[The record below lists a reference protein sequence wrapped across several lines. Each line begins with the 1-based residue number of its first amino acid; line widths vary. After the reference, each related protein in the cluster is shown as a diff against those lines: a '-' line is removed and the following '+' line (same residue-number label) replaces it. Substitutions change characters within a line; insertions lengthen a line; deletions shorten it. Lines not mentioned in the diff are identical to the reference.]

1 MEDCHEAL
9 QHMTYLHS
17 LRLCDLPN
25 LESLPDC
32 FGKLCLLHHLSIDYS
47 SKLRYLP
54 KSLSLS
60 NLKHLHIASCPLL
73 EKRYWK
79 HKGEDWQKIGH
90 IPKIDVIR
98 RGDVY
103 YDLGAVK
110 PKLEDSEKQFSNR
123 AIKDAAHN
131 LNDIMDECATQE
143 LELQYQGVKC
153 GEVPLAA
160 VALGIFH
167 ILKERK
173 QE

>member
-1 MEDCHEAL
+1 
-9 QHMTYLHS
+9 MTYLHS

-103 YDLGAVK
+103 YDLGA
-110 PKLEDSEKQFSNR
+110 
-123 AIKDAAHN
+123 
-131 LNDIMDECATQE
+131 
-143 LELQYQGVKC
+143 
-153 GEVPLAA
+153 
-160 VALGIFH
+160 GIFW
-167 ILKERK
+167 ILLPYIYIYLQITLPFHAGLFNVFLQTISMCKSNLVGVLKIHRIK
-173 QE
+173 FVIFTIF

>member
-1 MEDCHEAL
+1 MQSLICFHLAKAAL
-9 QHMTYLHS
+9 IS
-17 LRLCDLPN
+17 LLTT
-25 LESLPDC
+25 
-32 FGKLCLLHHLSIDYS
+32 
-47 SKLRYLP
+47 
-54 KSLSLS
+54 
-60 NLKHLHIASCPLL
+60 
-73 EKRYWK
+73 
-79 HKGEDWQKIGH
+79 
-90 IPKIDVIR
+90 
-98 RGDVY
+98 
-103 YDLGAVK
+103 VK